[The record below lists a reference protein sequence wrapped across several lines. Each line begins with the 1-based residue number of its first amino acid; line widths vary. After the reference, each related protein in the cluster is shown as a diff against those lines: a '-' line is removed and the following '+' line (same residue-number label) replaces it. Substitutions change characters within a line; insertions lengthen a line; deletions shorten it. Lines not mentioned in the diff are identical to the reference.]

1 MSNEPLIKLEKI
13 FKTYQLGK
21 TDIAVLK
28 GLDLN
33 IREGSFAVI
42 LGPSG
47 SGKST
52 LLNIVGL
59 LDTPDAGKVFFK
71 GRDTSHL
78 SGDDLAEIRGG
89 SIGFVFQQFNLLS
102 NLTAL
107 ENVMIPML
115 FQDIEEKKRVA
126 RAENLLSSMGL
137 AERLDHR
144 PSEMSGGEQQRV
156 AIARSL
162 ANQPDV
168 IVADEPTG
176 NLDSTTGKIIMEILI
191 DLHKKEKKTIIVV
204 THDPTIAD
212 YGEETIRIKDG
223 MLLKDHKHE
232 EEVVWEEKK

>member
-1 MSNEPLIKLEKI
+1 MANEPLIKLEKI

-21 TDIAVLK
+21 VEIGVLK

-33 IREGSFAVI
+33 IGEGNFTVI

-52 LLNIVGL
+52 LLNIMGL
-59 LDTPDAGKVFFK
+59 LDIPDKGKVFFK
-71 GRDTSHL
+71 GQDTSRL
-78 SGDDLAEIRGG
+78 SGDELAEIRGN

-115 FQDIEEKKRVA
+115 FQDVSEKERTK
-126 RAENLLSSMGL
+126 RAEELLSSMGL
-137 AERLDHR
+137 AERLNHR

-176 NLDSTTGKIIMEILI
+176 NLDSATGKIIMEILI

-212 YGEETIRIKDG
+212 YGEETVHIKDG
-223 MLLKDHKHE
+223 MILKNHQHK